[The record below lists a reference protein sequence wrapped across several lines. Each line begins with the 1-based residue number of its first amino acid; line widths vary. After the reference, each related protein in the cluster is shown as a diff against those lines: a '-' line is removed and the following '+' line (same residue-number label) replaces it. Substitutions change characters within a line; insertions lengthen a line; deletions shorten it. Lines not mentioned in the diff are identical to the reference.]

1 MRDHLA
7 TATDEAHC
15 MTAVAVFLALV
26 AALGTGYHA
35 GRRAGSAPRSWKR
48 RTSRMA
54 LGRQALTLVGL
65 VAARRCLQTL
75 QRKPPGLLRGVAVR
89 NRFG

>member
-1 MRDHLA
+1 
-7 TATDEAHC
+7 

-35 GRRAGSAPRSWKR
+35 GRRAASTPRSWKR